1 MGFYGKVEKKIK
13 GGWNVEKTLVKTAI
27 YSFIISFSA
36 LLVLVD
42 RTGTSEDVN
51 GMHSGW
57 EIPYPDFLFKIL
69 EYSIKITFI
78 MVIIVSLIKWFKTN
92 KGY

>member
-1 MGFYGKVEKKIK
+1 M
-13 GGWNVEKTLVKTAI
+13 EKTLVKTAI

-51 GMHSGW
+51 GVHSGW
-57 EIPYPDFLFKIL
+57 EIPYPDYLFKIL
-69 EYSIKITFI
+69 EYSITITFI
-78 MVIIVSLIKWFKTN
+78 MVIIVSLIKWFK
-92 KGY
+92 KK

>member
-1 MGFYGKVEKKIK
+1 M
-13 GGWNVEKTLVKTAI
+13 EKTLIKTAI

-36 LLVLVD
+36 LLVLVN

-57 EIPYPDFLFKIL
+57 EITYPDFFFMIL
-69 EYSIKITFI
+69 EYSITITFI
-78 MVIIVSLIKWFKTN
+78 MVIIVSLIKWFKKH
-92 KGY
+92 KG

>member
-1 MGFYGKVEKKIK
+1 M
-13 GGWNVEKTLVKTAI
+13 NVEKTLIKTAI

-42 RTGTSEDVN
+42 RTGVSEDVN

-57 EIPYPDFLFKIL
+57 EIPYPDYFFMIL
-69 EYSIKITFI
+69 KYSITITFI
-78 MVIIVSLIKWFKTN
+78 MVIIVSFIKWFKKH
-92 KGY
+92 KG

>member
-1 MGFYGKVEKKIK
+1 MVKWRKDKK
-13 GGWNVEKTLVKTAI
+13 GRNVEKTLIKTAI

-36 LLVLVD
+36 LLVLVN

-57 EIPYPDFLFKIL
+57 EI
-69 EYSIKITFI
+69 E
-78 MVIIVSLIKWFKTN
+78 LI
-92 KGY
+92 